1 MVGAKRAFMPDT
13 NPCDESEIP
22 PTIAMHKECE
32 NQDSEKDESKFGK
45 YKLQAPDEQ
54 DDARKDRQN
63 FRCGEKHHEWQF
75 SGKSYPRMCRP
86 VHASVMKPSSSRCS
100 AMPGRRTILQ
110 YWP

>member
-1 MVGAKRAFMPDT
+1 MRFVKNDCRPNCWKRHHAKYRLKRDSMVQFNIEWSKK
-13 NPCDESEIP
+13 N
-22 PTIAMHKECE
+22 
-32 NQDSEKDESKFGK
+32 ESKFGK

-54 DDARKDRQN
+54 DDAGKDRQD

-75 SGKSYPRMCRP
+75 SGKSYSRMCQP

-100 AMPGRRTILQ
+100 AMPGRRTVLQ

>member
-22 PTIAMHKECE
+22 PTIAMHNECE
-32 NQDSEKDESKFGK
+32 NQDSKKNESKFGK

-54 DDARKDRQN
+54 DDAGKDRQD

-86 VHASVMKPSSSRCS
+86 VHATVMKPSSSRRS
-100 AMPGRRTILQ
+100 ATPG
-110 YWP
+110 P